1 MRAYCVKCRGTKE
14 IPDENTTRIMNKRD
28 IPMLQGKCLDC
39 GKVCNTFLKR
49 EGGGTPRVRGKKP
62 KKESAFG
69 TALQKKLKERKKK
82 KGLIELSLEK
92 EGEEE
97 VTPPPPPPPPDSPP
111 PPVPPPPPSVPEE

>member
-1 MRAYCVKCRGTKE
+1 MRAYCVKCRDTKE

-49 EGGGTPRVRGKKP
+49 EGGTPRVRVKKP

-69 TALQKKLKERKKK
+69 AALGKKLKERKKK
-82 KGLIELSLEK
+82 KLIE
-92 EGEEE
+92 EGEGE
-97 VTPPPPPPPPDSPP
+97 VTPPPPPPPDSPP

>member
-1 MRAYCVKCRGTKE
+1 MRAYCVKCRDTKE

-49 EGGGTPRVRGKKP
+49 EGGGVVRVRVKKP

-69 TALQKKLKERKKK
+69 AALGKKLKERKKK
-82 KGLIELSLEK
+82 KLIE
-92 EGEEE
+92 EGEGE